1 MHLNELKLFDASK
14 TDLYFSYFH
23 ELGIETKKT
32 WKILICLEG
41 HFNTERHRQAAF
53 ERSFS
58 LCKSSIQATII
69 EETIKTK
76 KTTKS
81 FASQQGQPVFVESS
95 SQTGCFLQFSIWA
108 VLSKFR
114 GES

>member
-41 HFNTERHRQAAF
+41 HFNTE
-53 ERSFS
+53 
-58 LCKSSIQATII
+58 
-69 EETIKTK
+69 
-76 KTTKS
+76 
-81 FASQQGQPVFVESS
+81 PSS
-95 SQTGCFLQFSIWA
+95 SCIWEKFQPLQILPSSNYNW
-108 VLSKFR
+108 R
-114 GES
+114 NNHN